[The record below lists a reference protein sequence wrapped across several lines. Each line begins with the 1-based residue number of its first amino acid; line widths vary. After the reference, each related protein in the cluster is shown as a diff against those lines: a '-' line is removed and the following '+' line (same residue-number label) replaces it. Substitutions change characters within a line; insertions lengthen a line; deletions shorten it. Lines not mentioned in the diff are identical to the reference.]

1 VGELPHNPLFDE
13 RGGSREAPGA
23 LEMQIFNRPSTR
35 GKRKNLRKSQTEAEM
50 ALWQKLRD
58 KKLMG
63 CKFYRQYGIGEYIA
77 DFYCPQHKLVI
88 EIDGSQHYSDDGKQY
103 DESREEYMSSLSIKT
118 IRFTNLD
125 VLRNIEGVLSEIE
138 KELELLLTPS
148 LPKRG

>member
-1 VGELPHNPLFDE
+1 
-13 RGGSREAPGA
+13 
-23 LEMQIFNRPSTR
+23 
-35 GKRKNLRKSQTEAEM
+35 M

-88 EIDGSQHYSDDGKQY
+88 EIDGSHHYSDDGREY
-103 DESREEYMSSLSIKT
+103 DMSREKYMSSLAIKT
-118 IRFTNLD
+118 IRFSNLD
-125 VLRNIEGVLSEIE
+125 VLQNIEGVLAEIA
-138 KELELLLTPS
+138 KELELPLTPS

>member
-1 VGELPHNPLFDE
+1 
-13 RGGSREAPGA
+13 
-23 LEMQIFNRPSTR
+23 MQVFNRPSTR

-58 KKLMG
+58 KVFMD

-88 EIDGSQHYSDDGKQY
+88 EIDGSQHYSDDGREY
-103 DESREEYMSSLSIKT
+103 DESREKYMSSLSIKT
-118 IRFTNLD
+118 IRFSNLD
-125 VLRNIEGVLSEIE
+125 VLQNIEGVLAEIA
-138 KELELLLTPS
+138 KELELPRTPS